1 MTVAVKTLCAQIK
14 CTMHSSMYSEFNMN
28 LHCISPNDFFVLQLM
43 YFRRKK
49 TKKSKIKTKER
60 FEPNTILLYIDAKIL

>member
-28 LHCISPNDFFVLQLM
+28 LHCISPNDFFVLQLNV
-43 YFRRKK
+43 F
-49 TKKSKIKTKER
+49 
-60 FEPNTILLYIDAKIL
+60 